1 MRKRFFLLVVSL
13 FVFTLQSSISLAS
26 NSGLK
31 YDISLHTTEW
41 IKLESKEEMI
51 KSTKLDVQKLVQ
63 LSSEELLDLVL
74 AYPLRI
80 DMFAYNSSQEGVDAL
95 EKQSDALKEFFT
107 RKDAPNILLFRM
119 KVENVKN
126 NEDTIEKLILGRLL
140 ASEQIWTISQKKEDI
155 LREMDKANLIVVD
168 SISSSESS
176 TYVNTTNGTQV
187 PVLIRGELLS
197 YDYMIQLN
205 NETKAAYP
213 NAIYIAPSTTK
224 YNCHSYAWYYA
235 SSSNSYWMNYP
246 TSYMVDGSYNQ
257 FTNVIEANSSTR
269 LYYNN
274 GNHSAVVYANGGPLA
289 GPHKLTVTSKW
300 GELPLMRHVAE
311 YSPYNS
317 TGITMWR
324 R

>member
-13 FVFTLQSSISLAS
+13 IIFTLQSSISLAS
-26 NSGLK
+26 NSNLK
-31 YDISLHTTEW
+31 YDFSLHTTEW
-41 IKLESKEEMI
+41 NKLDSKEEML
-51 KSTKLDVQKLVQ
+51 KSTKLDVQKLAQ

-95 EKQSDALKEFFT
+95 EKQSDALKEFIT
-107 RKDAPNILLFRM
+107 RKDAPNILLNRL
-119 KVENVKN
+119 KVENAN
-126 NEDTIEKLILGRLL
+126 NNDDTIEKLILGRIL
-140 ASEQIWTISQKKEDI
+140 ASEQIWTISEKQEDI

-168 SISSSESS
+168 SISSLLSS
-176 TYVNTTNGTQV
+176 TYVSTPNGTQV

-197 YDYMIQLN
+197 YEYMIQLN
-205 NETKAAYP
+205 NETKAA
-213 NAIYIAPSTTK
+213 
-224 YNCHSYAWYYA
+224 
-235 SSSNSYWMNYP
+235 SSSNSYWMNNP

-269 LYYNN
+269 LYYIND
-274 GNHSAVVYANGGPLA
+274 NHSAVVYASGGPLA

-300 GELPLMRHVAE
+300 GELPLMRHVAD